1 MKTDER
7 EMTAGQW
14 AVAAAIG
21 SVGAALFA
29 ALTSGLLSND
39 VDGPSGTTFVI
50 FLLGWLVPMTG
61 WAGAVIS
68 QPGNASDKPAKSN
81 PLHQAMAAA
90 CGDLL
95 IFLAVLSIVQL
106 LASNLAAMPMWPLLL
121 FAITDVTLRY
131 WLIRRHRGGVST
143 PT

>member
-1 MKTDER
+1 VKTDER